1 MSVGN
6 AAEVAIVGGGP
17 AGAAL
22 AIRLARRGIETVVFE
37 RLPRPRWRAAGVYSS
52 PLTRNRLADLGLD
65 PALIER
71 LIRPIAAMVLRTHD
85 GRASCRLEYPDP
97 LHACGL
103 DRVRLEHA
111 LLDHARRAGAE
122 VREGSIVRAVELG
135 TQRPRLQVSQA
146 SSTDSWSAALV
157 VGADGPSS
165 LVARSADVAQPT
177 RRFRRAGLT
186 VHRTDPDARP
196 AGVAMDAEMVIGGG
210 WYLGIAPV
218 PDNRVNLGLVLAE
231 AELRAGLAAEGG
243 AAGVLEQAIAGLPAP
258 TRPWTG
264 VPATDD
270 LRIALP
276 LAHRVRRAAGS
287 NFLLIGDASGFIDP
301 LSGEG
306 LQRAFASAAQAE
318 RAITRW
324 LRGDQTALTDYDRHL
339 RARFRSK
346 DVLSWLLQ
354 AFLASPPLTAHALR
368 SLERQPDLRRT
379 LAMALADLA
388 PASRA
393 LDPRFI
399 GRLLL
404 A

>member
-1 MSVGN
+1 
-6 AAEVAIVGGGP
+6 
-17 AGAAL
+17 
-22 AIRLARRGIETVVFE
+22 
-37 RLPRPRWRAAGVYSS
+37 
-52 PLTRNRLADLGLD
+52 
-65 PALIER
+65 
-71 LIRPIAAMVLRTHD
+71 
-85 GRASCRLEYPDP
+85 
-97 LHACGL
+97 
-103 DRVRLEHA
+103 
-111 LLDHARRAGAE
+111 
-122 VREGSIVRAVELG
+122 
-135 TQRPRLQVSQA
+135 
-146 SSTDSWSAALV
+146 
-157 VGADGPSS
+157 
-165 LVARSADVAQPT
+165 
-177 RRFRRAGLT
+177 
-186 VHRTDPDARP
+186 
-196 AGVAMDAEMVIGGG
+196 
-210 WYLGIAPV
+210 
-218 PDNRVNLGLVLAE
+218 VLAE